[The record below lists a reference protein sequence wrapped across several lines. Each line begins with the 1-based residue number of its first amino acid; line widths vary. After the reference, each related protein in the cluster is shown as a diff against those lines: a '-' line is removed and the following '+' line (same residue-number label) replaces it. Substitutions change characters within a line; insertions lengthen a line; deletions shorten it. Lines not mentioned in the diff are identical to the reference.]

1 MVSVTPP
8 ARAALLR
15 FASIIRSSSRAV
27 TKAVSEKPRSAA
39 TASIAPSSRPA
50 ASGTTPAGLP
60 PAGSVVKAAGRVA
73 MRAWRVATE
82 PEASL
87 SVAAAFAEARR
98 VLLDDALRGVELV
111 RGLEGPVVDVGS
123 GGGTRG
129 DLYLRVRV
137 LPHPAFERRQDDL
150 HVELPPVGGEDL
162 GDGPAVDRLQVVQ
175 RGGGGA
181 NVTLPHKPAAAEIVN
196 DLSARAERARAVN
209 TIVRRSAT
217 ELYGENTDGI
227 GLVTDLARNLG
238 VRLGGAR
245 LLILG
250 AGGATRGVL
259 APLLEQEP
267 RQVHIANRTPE
278 RAQQLSEEF
287 SDLGEVSASG
297 FDEVDDRPWDVVI
310 NATAA
315 SLAGEVP
322 ELPPRAVGRDTVCYD
337 MAYGRGDTAFM
348 RWAAERGS
356 KRAYKGWGMLVE
368 QAAESYLLWHGVR
381 PETRQVMGALDRL

>member
-1 MVSVTPP
+1 MTSISGP
-8 ARAALLR
+8 ARFVLFGHPVSHSWSPFIHGM
-15 FASIIRSSSRAV
+15 FARQFDHVVDYKIQDV
-27 TKAVSEKPRSAA
+27 E
-39 TASIAPSSRPA
+39 
-50 ASGTTPAGLP
+50 
-60 PAGSVVKAAGRVA
+60 AGSFRQ
-73 MRAWRVATE
+73 
-82 PEASL
+82 
-87 SVAAAFAEARR
+87 SVINFF
-98 VLLDDALRGVELV
+98 VE
-111 RGLEGPVVDVGS
+111 
-123 GGGTRG
+123 
-129 DLYLRVRV
+129 
-137 LPHPAFERRQDDL
+137 
-150 HVELPPVGGEDL
+150 
-162 GDGPAVDRLQVVQ
+162 
-175 RGGGGA
+175 GGGGA

-196 DLSARAERARAVN
+196 ELSARAERARAVN

-238 VRLGGAR
+238 VAISGAR

-267 RQVHIANRTPE
+267 RVVHVANRTPE
-278 RAQQLSEEF
+278 RAQQLAEEF
-287 SDLGEVSASG
+287 SDLGEVTASG
-297 FDEVDDRPWDVVI
+297 FGEIDDRPWDVVI

-322 ELPPRAVGRDTVCYD
+322 ELPLRAVGRDTVCYD
-337 MAYGRGDTAFM
+337 MAYGRGETAFM

-381 PETRQVMGALDRL
+381 PETRPVMGALDRL

>member
-1 MVSVTPP
+1 MTTISGPV
-8 ARAALLR
+8 R
-15 FASIIRSSSRAV
+15 FALFGHP
-27 TKAVSEKPRSAA
+27 VSHSWSPF
-39 TASIAPSSRPA
+39 IH
-50 ASGTTPAGLP
+50 G
-60 PAGSVVKAAGRVA
+60 
-73 MRAWRVATE
+73 M
-82 PEASL
+82 
-87 SVAAAFAEARR
+87 FARQF
-98 VLLDDALRGVELV
+98 DH
-111 RGLEGPVVDVGS
+111 VVDYKVQDVEP
-123 GGGTRG
+123 GG
-129 DLYLRVRV
+129 
-137 LPHPAFERRQDDL
+137 FRQSVINFF
-150 HVELPPVGGEDL
+150 VE
-162 GDGPAVDRLQVVQ
+162 
-175 RGGGGA
+175 GGGGA

-196 DLSARAERARAVN
+196 ELSARAERARAVN

-227 GLVTDLARNLG
+227 GLVTDLTRNLA
-238 VRLGGAR
+238 VAIEGAR

-267 RQVHIANRTPE
+267 REVRIANRTPE
-278 RAQQLSEEF
+278 RAQQLAEEF

-322 ELPPRAVGRDTVCYD
+322 ELPPYAVGRNSVCYD

-381 PETRQVMGALDRL
+381 PETRPVMGALDRL

>member
-1 MVSVTPP
+1 VSHSWSPFIHGMF
-8 ARAALLR
+8 ARQ
-15 FASIIRSSSRAV
+15 F
-27 TKAVSEKPRSAA
+27 
-39 TASIAPSSRPA
+39 
-50 ASGTTPAGLP
+50 
-60 PAGSVVKAAGRVA
+60 
-73 MRAWRVATE
+73 
-82 PEASL
+82 
-87 SVAAAFAEARR
+87 
-98 VLLDDALRGVELV
+98 DH
-111 RGLEGPVVDVGS
+111 VVDYKLQNVQP
-123 GGGTRG
+123 G
-129 DLYLRVRV
+129 DFRHAVIN
-137 LPHPAFERRQDDL
+137 FF
-150 HVELPPVGGEDL
+150 VE
-162 GDGPAVDRLQVVQ
+162 
-175 RGGGGA
+175 GGGGA

-217 ELYGENTDGI
+217 ELYGDNTDGA
-227 GLVTDLARNLG
+227 GLVADLTRNLG
-238 VRLGGAR
+238 VTLTGSR

-267 RQVHIANRTPE
+267 REVRIANRTPE
-278 RAQQLSEEF
+278 RARRISEEF

-297 FDEVDDRPWDVVI
+297 FSEVDDRPWDIVI

-348 RWAAERGS
+348 RWASERGS
-356 KRAYKGWGMLVE
+356 TRAHKGWGMLVE

-381 PETRQVMGALDRL
+381 PETKTVMGALDRL